1 MDIPYSVISV
11 PSNGSFEELISAVRS
26 GTDHLIVY
34 MEQWKVDKEL
44 LKRLKYEVVNHKSE
58 DKSLIFVLKE
68 VDDALLN
75 KATFSITPT
84 IGEAEDMLT
93 MEEIERLI

>member
-11 PSNGSFEELISAVRS
+11 PSNGSFEELISAVCS
-26 GTDHLIVY
+26 GTDHIIVD

-44 LKRLKYEVVNHKSE
+44 LKRLKHEVVNHKSE

-84 IGEAEDMLT
+84 IGEAEDLLT